1 MVEHGAIR
9 QHVGPGQLQAAAQP
23 FRRYRH
29 QQPRQFGHAASLASG
44 HAEPMGKDLHRTR
57 LRQHPQKLQ
66 GCGIVP
72 PPPARCRVKDTA
84 AADGGWWRG
93 CPDDEG
99 LTGGHRQGSF
109 REKLDHGRRARLQP
123 VAIEQPEPRRRL
135 DRAGQQPDHSTR
147 TGTAGGPAASCGR
160 SPLSV
165 RAYSAHGDMPES
177 SSQGLVKFYTMFVL
191 FVTWANGMS
200 LLPNLLEKSLL
211 EKSRAAAPGMLA
223 DAGRRLSAR
232 KALLV
237 WIVLMSALWLL
248 LGAGVYTLIGTG
260 E

>member
-1 MVEHGAIR
+1 
-9 QHVGPGQLQAAAQP
+9 
-23 FRRYRH
+23 
-29 QQPRQFGHAASLASG
+29 
-44 HAEPMGKDLHRTR
+44 
-57 LRQHPQKLQ
+57 
-66 GCGIVP
+66 
-72 PPPARCRVKDTA
+72 
-84 AADGGWWRG
+84 
-93 CPDDEG
+93 
-99 LTGGHRQGSF
+99 
-109 REKLDHGRRARLQP
+109 
-123 VAIEQPEPRRRL
+123 
-135 DRAGQQPDHSTR
+135 
-147 TGTAGGPAASCGR
+147 
-160 SPLSV
+160 
-165 RAYSAHGDMPES
+165 MPES

-211 EKSRAAAPGMLA
+211 EKSRAVAPGMLA